1 MFFQKGIYDG
11 STVNTFLEK
20 WFAGR
25 QTVRHFSI
33 GVTDV
38 LTGKLSMMIL
48 SVGSFTNFE
57 DDQPQEVI
65 LKVLQASL
73 TFAGFTPAI
82 SLNGTFYISGNAIYS
97 NDMTTAITHC
107 EELGFMG
114 SEIVIDTILNG
125 PRDIEPLDAKKANAL
140 QIMIYS
146 SKQWQYYT
154 RTHGLLRA

>member
-20 WFAGR
+20 WFTGR

-38 LTGKLSMMIL
+38 LT
-48 SVGSFTNFE
+48 GSFTNFE

-82 SLNGTFYISGNAIYS
+82 SLNGTYYISGNAIYS

-107 EELGFMG
+107 EELGFTG

-140 QIMIYS
+140 QIVIYS